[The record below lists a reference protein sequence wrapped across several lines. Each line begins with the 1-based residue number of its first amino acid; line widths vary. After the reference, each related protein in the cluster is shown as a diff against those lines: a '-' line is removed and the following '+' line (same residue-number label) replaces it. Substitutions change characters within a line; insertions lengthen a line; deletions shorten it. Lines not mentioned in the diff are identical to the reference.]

1 MFGSFFFFF
10 PGESIAAEGI
20 LQSGLSTV
28 LCSLAQ
34 DKVSLTEHALEP
46 GTWLYLM
53 LSQSL

>member
-1 MFGSFFFFF
+1 MVPFFFF

-46 GTWLYLM
+46 GTLLYLM